1 MTMFEV
7 RVGGQRIPYETA
19 GDGWRAICFVHGWA
33 CAPGIWASTMASL
46 PPGYRAVAPYLFGPD
61 RPPGGYTATGFAD
74 AVAAFL
80 PAVGV
85 PKAVVV
91 GHSLGGVVSQLVTLR
106 HPGRVEKLVL
116 IGTGATLRGH
126 GLAQPLLE
134 QLRREGKNRETMAAI
149 TRNWFSKQPA
159 PEVFEGY
166 VDVAMQAP
174 VEGLI
179 EALGSLFEI
188 DLEPRLA
195 EIAVP
200 TLIVHG
206 SLDAG
211 RKIEHAEGLHKG
223 IRASR
228 LVVFPDCGHSP
239 MVEDPPGF
247 NRAFHAFLAEA

>member
-1 MTMFEV
+1 MLEV
-7 RVGGQRIPYETA
+7 KIDSHRVPYEAA
-19 GDGWRAICFVHGWA
+19 GDGARAVCFVHGWA

-61 RPPGGYTATGFAD
+61 RPAGGYTATGFAD

-80 PAVGV
+80 PAVGIS
-85 PKAVVV
+85 KAVVV
-91 GHSLGGVVSQLVTLR
+91 GHSLGGVVSQLLTLG
-106 HPGRVEKLVL
+106 HPERAEKLVL
-116 IGTGATLRGH
+116 VGTGASLKGH
-126 GLAQPLLE
+126 GLARPLLE
-134 QLRREGKNRETMAAI
+134 QLRREGKNREAMAAI
-149 TRNWFSKQPA
+149 TRNWFFKQPP

-166 VDVAMQAP
+166 VDAAMQAP

-206 SLDAG
+206 AHDQG

-223 IRASR
+223 IRNSS

-239 MVEDPPGF
+239 MVEDPAGF
-247 NRAFHAFLAEA
+247 NRAFHAFLGSG

>member
-1 MTMFEV
+1 MHQVEV
-7 RVGGQRIPYETA
+7 DGRRVLYDTA
-19 GDGWRAICFVHGWA
+19 GEGERAICFVHGWA
-33 CAPGIWASTMASL
+33 CAPGIWAGTMASL

-61 RPPGGYTATGFAD
+61 RPAGGYTATGFAD

-106 HPGRVEKLVL
+106 HPERVEKLVL

-126 GLAQPLLE
+126 GLAQPLLD
-134 QLRREGKNRETMAAI
+134 QLRRQGKNRETMAAI
-149 TRNWFSKQPA
+149 TRNWFYTQPP

-166 VDVAMQAP
+166 VDAAMQAP
-174 VEGLI
+174 VEALI
-179 EALGSLFEI
+179 EALSSLFEI

-206 SLDAG
+206 AHDHG

-223 IRASR
+223 IRTSR

-239 MVEDPPGF
+239 MVEDPAGF
-247 NRAFHAFLAEA
+247 NRTFHAFLGDA